1 MQAWSST
8 PEDSGQV
15 QLPSS
20 PRDKSI
26 RRLKSTYRFRKNL
39 WYGSVLK
46 GCARAPARQRG
57 SFNFYLHDMGYGGGG
72 GLPVGREDRQSICAD
87 PLKNFGDVPKCLL
100 KRAEKYF
107 SFEKPHLCEM
117 SFIGRY

>member
-1 MQAWSST
+1 MFSVHRGIAQLVEQRSPKPRVESSSLST
-8 PEDSGQV
+8 P
-15 QLPSS
+15 
-20 PRDKSI
+20 
-26 RRLKSTYRFRKNL
+26 
-39 WYGSVLK
+39 
-46 GCARAPARQRG
+46 ARTPARQRG